1 MSAITLSHLTVGSIP
16 GLVKAGPRLYQDGI
30 QLVFRFPNGFGASVI
45 EGEGSYGVEL
55 AVLCWATPT
64 TEDDEFFLTYDTG
77 VTDDVVG
84 HLDAEG
90 LADLLNQIQA
100 LPVHYE
106 AVES

>member
-1 MSAITLSHLTVGSIP
+1 MTAITLSHLTVGSIP

-55 AVLCWATPT
+55 AVLSWETPATSN
-64 TEDDEFFLTYDTG
+64 DEYDLTYTTPVTG
-77 VTDDVVG
+77 DVEG
-84 HLDAEG
+84 HLDAER

-100 LPVHYE
+100 LPTCYGE
-106 AVES
+106 VES